1 MLIDVSKTNNPDVLN
16 MLVNHFNYS
25 MRQLNSY
32 DELTD
37 TEKKFIP
44 KKIWDKVMINI

>member
-1 MLIDVSKTNNPDVLN
+1 MIIDISKASNPDVLN

-25 MRQLNSY
+25 MRELKSY

-37 TEKKFIP
+37 KEKKFIP
-44 KKIWDKVMINI
+44 KKLWDKVMLD